1 MGRPKK
7 CRLVSGS
14 PAFAMYKPA
23 GAPLRSLTGA
33 VLPVEGLEAL
43 RLVDAEGLDQEEAAS
58 RMGVSRPTL
67 NRILGQARAVVA
79 RALANGWALRIEG
92 GDWALAGAG
101 PDAPEPL
108 EADGADIP
116 PCGRDR
122 RHCGRGAG
130 GRGRRGG
137 C

>member
-43 RLVDAEGLDQEEAAS
+43 RLVDAEGLDQEEAAG

-79 RALANGWALRIEG
+79 RALANGWALRVEG
-92 GDWALAGAG
+92 GAWALAGEPEAVEQPGEPAAG
-101 PDAPEPL
+101 M
-108 EADGADIP
+108 P
-116 PCGRDR
+116 PCGRGR
-122 RHCGRGAG
+122 GRCGRGPG
-130 GRGRRGG
+130 GPHRRGVR
-137 C
+137 